1 MIDISSNRFL
11 QVEISLLYG
20 FEVKKKFRVE
30 CIKLI
35 EAMRKLFVYFA
46 KKTAKK
52 KWL

>member
-1 MIDISSNRFL
+1 MDLNL
-11 QVEISLLYG
+11 K
-20 FEVKKKFRVE
+20 KKKFRVE
-30 CIKLI
+30 YIKLI